1 MKITPRQI
9 VITGA
14 LGAISILLG
23 VTKLGFI
30 PFFLGTSITIMH
42 VPVIVGAILEG
53 PWVGTVIGLIF
64 GIFSLVWAYI
74 GPNGPGDVYF
84 QNILISVLPRLFIGL
99 MAYLAYR
106 LVRKQTSIRSTGIL
120 WLALGIAVVAP
131 VLAYTTSIISDTN
144 TKILVLSTSIVLGVL
159 AVVGLYF
166 VFRKQDEVAAL
177 GASAVIGSLTNTV
190 LVLGMMGIVGVLGL
204 VPSIPWSALLALGI
218 TNGIPEAIAAVLIT
232 VAVVAGWKQIEYGR
246 KGARIFRE

>member
-9 VITGA
+9 VIAGA
-14 LGAISILLG
+14 LSAISILLG

-42 VPVIVGAILEG
+42 VPVIIGAILEG
-53 PWVGTVIGLIF
+53 PWVGTAIGLIF

-84 QNILISVLPRLFIGL
+84 QKPLISILPRLFIGL

-106 LVRKQTSIRSTGIL
+106 LVKKQTTARSTGLL
-120 WLALGIAVVAP
+120 WLAVGITIIAP
-131 VLAYTTSIISDTN
+131 VLAFTTSLFTEANMKVFVLLTSL
-144 TKILVLSTSIVLGVL
+144 ILGIL
-159 AVVGLYF
+159 AGLGLYF
-166 VFRKQDEVAAL
+166 RYKNQGEVAAL
-177 GASAVIGSLTNTV
+177 SASAIVGSLTNTV
-190 LVLGMMGIVGVLGL
+190 LVLLMFGIMGEIDQ
-204 VPSIPWSALLALGI
+204 VPRLPWSVLLTLGI

-232 VAVVAGWKQIEYGR
+232 VAVIAAWKQVELGG